1 MRAICVDDERQ
12 TLQDT
17 LSLCREMAQI
27 ASVDGFTD
35 PREALRWVE
44 THPVELAI
52 LDINM
57 PGMDGF
63 TLARAIRERDGDAA
77 IVFLSAHPQYAVD
90 AWAVHPTGFIVKPL
104 TRERLREEVEYALQW
119 RSGSVDKGKSP
130 HVEVQ
135 TFGNF
140 DLIVDGRKISFP
152 RSKAKELLAC
162 LVDRRGIRMT
172 RAEVFRRLWGEEEY
186 SRSRQKMLDV
196 IIRSL
201 RTTLEENQIGDIL
214 QLEQGTLRVEPEK
227 LDCDLYRLL
236 RGERDTIR
244 EYQGEYMSAYAWSSA
259 TEGLIETKLR
269 DLTTAPA
276 DQELFST

>member
-17 LSLCREMAQI
+17 LSLCRELPQI
-27 ASVDGFTD
+27 SAAEGFTE
-35 PREALRWVE
+35 PRAALKWME
-44 THPVELAI
+44 TNAAELAI

-63 TLARAIRERDGDAA
+63 TLARAIRGLSENTA
-77 IVFLSAHPQYAVD
+77 IVFVTAHAQYAAD
-90 AWAVHPTGFIVKPL
+90 AWAIHPTGFVVKPL
-104 TRERLREEVEYALQW
+104 TRERLAEEVEYAAEW
-119 RSGSVDKGKSP
+119 RTGRTARDGAP
-130 HVEVQ
+130 HVEVK

-172 RAEVFRRLWGEEEY
+172 RAEAFHLLWGEEEY
-186 SRSRQKMLDV
+186 NRSRQKMLDV

-201 RTTLEENQIGDIL
+201 RGTLEENGVGSIL
-214 QLEQGTLRVEPEK
+214 QIEQGTLRIVPEE

-259 TEGLIETKLR
+259 TEGRIESKLR
-269 DLTTAPA
+269 SPTVV
-276 DQELFST
+276 

>member
-1 MRAICVDDERQ
+1 MQAICVDDERQ
-12 TLQDT
+12 TLQDM
-17 LSLCREMAQI
+17 LSLCREMPQI
-27 ASVDGFTD
+27 AKADGFLE
-35 PREALRWVE
+35 PREALRWLE
-44 THPVELAI
+44 SHPVDLAL

-63 TLARAIRERDGDAA
+63 TLARAIRDRCEKTA
-77 IVFLSAHPQYAVD
+77 IVFVTAHPQYAVD
-90 AWAVHPTGFIVKPL
+90 AWAIHPTGFVVKPL
-104 TRERLREEVEYALQW
+104 TKERLREEVEYALSWQ
-119 RSGSVDKGKSP
+119 SGKEEKGEAP
-130 HVEVQ
+130 HVEVR

-172 RAEVFRRLWGEEEY
+172 RAEAFHLLWGEEEY

-201 RTTLEENQIGDIL
+201 RATLEDNGISGIL
-214 QLEQGTLRVEPEK
+214 QIEQGAMRVVPEK

-244 EYQGEYMSAYAWSSA
+244 EYQGEYMSAYPWASA
-259 TEGLIETKLR
+259 TEGRIEAKLR
-269 DLTTAPA
+269 NLTTV
-276 DQELFST
+276 

>member
-1 MRAICVDDERQ
+1 MRVICVDDEQQ
-12 TLQDT
+12 TLQNT
-17 LSLCREMAQI
+17 LALCREITQI
-27 ASVDGFTD
+27 TAADGFTEA
-35 PREALRWVE
+35 REALKWME
-44 THPVELAI
+44 NHPVELAV

-63 TLARAIRERDGDAA
+63 TLARAIRDRYEGTE
-77 IVFLSAHPQYAVD
+77 IVFVTAHPQYAVD
-90 AWAVHPTGFIVKPL
+90 AWAIHPTGFVVKPL
-104 TRERLREEVEYALQW
+104 TRERLQEEVEYAL
-119 RSGSVDKGKSP
+119 RVGADSEDKGAAP
-130 HVEVQ
+130 HVEVR

-172 RAEVFRRLWGEEEY
+172 RAEAFHLLWGEEEY

-201 RTTLEENQIGDIL
+201 RATLEENGVGGIL
-214 QLEQGTLRVEPEK
+214 QIEQGALRVVPEK

-244 EYQGEYMSAYAWSSA
+244 EYQGEYMSAYAWASV
-259 TEGLIETKLR
+259 TEGRIEAKLR
-269 DLTTAPA
+269 SLTTV
-276 DQELFST
+276 